1 MIINSTTLSG
11 LFSGFSTSFNKG
23 FTGAESQ
30 YQQIAMVAPSQS
42 RDTTYAWL
50 GQMPRLREWLGD
62 RKIKSIAASGYK
74 ITNRNFESTVEVPA
88 NDIKDDQ
95 YGVYGPMIEDL
106 GRAAAEHPDEMIFDL
121 LASGFTSTCYDGQ
134 NFFDTEHVGYN
145 QAGQEIAVTNFENG
159 AGAAWYLLDTS
170 RAIRPLIYQ
179 EREAYRLVGMTD
191 PDAPNVFLQDK
202 YLYGVQGRANAGF
215 GLWQLAY
222 ASKAALTVETY
233 AAARA
238 AMSVIRGDEGRLL
251 GIRPDTLV
259 VPTSLETAGRTVI
272 NAALK
277 ADGSSNIWAGTAKLI
292 VSPWLTA
299 GA

>member
-1 MIINSTTLSG
+1 MIINSSNLVG

-23 FTGAESQ
+23 FAGAESQ
-30 YQQIAMVAPSQS
+30 YGQIAMVAPSQS

-50 GQMPRLREWLGD
+50 GQLPRLREWLGE
-62 RKIKSIAASGYK
+62 RRVKSIAAHGYK

-95 YGVYGPMIEDL
+95 YGVYGPMVEDL
-106 GRAAAEHPDEMIFDL
+106 GRAAAEHPDEMIFAL
-121 LASGFTSTCYDGQ
+121 LASGFTSAAYDGQ
-134 NFFDTEHVGYN
+134 NFFDANHVGYN
-145 QAGQEIAVTNFENG
+145 QAGEEIDVSNMEAG
-159 AGAAWYLLDTS
+159 AGAPWYLLDTS

-202 YLYGVQGRANAGF
+202 YLYGVQGRSNAGF

-222 ASKAALTVETY
+222 ASKAALTVESY

-238 AMSVIRGDEGRLL
+238 AMSAFRGDEGRLL

-259 VPTSLETAGRTVI
+259 VPTSMETAGRTVI
-272 NAALK
+272 NAALT
-277 ADGSSNIWAGTAKLI
+277 ADGGSNIWAGTAKLI
-292 VSPWLTA
+292 VSPWLSE
-299 GA
+299 

>member
-1 MIINSTTLSG
+1 MIINSTALTG

-23 FTGAESQ
+23 FAGAESQ

-50 GQMPRLREWLGD
+50 GQLPRLREWLGE
-62 RKIKSIAASGYK
+62 RRVKSIAAHGYK

-106 GRAAAEHPDEMIFDL
+106 GRAAAEHPDEMIFEL
-121 LASGFTSTCYDGQ
+121 LASGFTSPGYDGQ
-134 NFFDTEHVGYN
+134 NFFDTDHVGYSA
-145 QAGQEIAVTNFENG
+145 AGQEIAVSNFG
-159 AGAAWYLLDTS
+159 AGDGAPWYLLDTS

-179 EREAYRLVGMTD
+179 ERESYKLVGMTN

-202 YLYGVQGRANAGF
+202 YLYGVQGRSNAGF

-222 ASKAALTVETY
+222 ASKAPLTVESY

-238 AMSVIRGDEGRLL
+238 AMSAVRGDEGRLL

-259 VPTSLETAGRTVI
+259 VPTSMEAAGRTVI
-272 NAALK
+272 NAALTG
-277 ADGSSNIWAGTAKLI
+277 AGASNIWAGTAKLI
-292 VSPWLTA
+292 VSPWLA
-299 GA
+299 G

>member
-1 MIINSTTLSG
+1 MIINSTSLAG

-50 GQMPRLREWLGD
+50 GQLPRLREWLGD
-62 RKIKSIAASGYK
+62 RRIKSIAASGYK
-74 ITNRNFESTVEVPA
+74 IVNKNFESTVEVPA

-106 GRAAAEHPDEMIFDL
+106 GRAAAELPDEMIFAL
-121 LASGFTSTCYDGQ
+121 LASGFTSPCYDGQ
-134 NFFDTEHVGYN
+134 NFFDAEHVGYN
-145 QAGQEIAVTNFENG
+145 QAGEEIVVSNMAAG

-170 RAIRPLIYQ
+170 RPIRPLIYQ
-179 EREAYRLVGMTD
+179 EREAYKLVGMTD
-191 PDAPNVFLQDK
+191 PAAPNVFLQDK
-202 YLYGVQGRANAGF
+202 YLYGVQGRSNAGF

-222 ASKAALTVETY
+222 ASKEALTVESY

-238 AMSVIRGDEGRLL
+238 AMSAFRGDEGRLL

-259 VPTSLETAGRTVI
+259 VPTSMETAGRTVI
-272 NAALK
+272 NATLTAE
-277 ADGSSNIWAGTAKLI
+277 GGSNIWAGTAKLI
-292 VSPWLTA
+292 VSPWLSE
-299 GA
+299 

>member
-1 MIINSTTLSG
+1 MIINSAALAG

-23 FTGAESQ
+23 FSGAETQ
-30 YQQIAMVAPSQS
+30 YQQIAMTAPSQS

-50 GQMPRLREWLGD
+50 GQLPRLREWLGE
-62 RKIKSIAASGYK
+62 RRVKSIAAHGYK

-106 GRAAAEHPDEMIFDL
+106 GRAAAEHPDEMIFAL
-121 LASGFTSTCYDGQ
+121 LASGFTSPCYDGQ
-134 NFFDTEHVGYN
+134 NFFDTDHVGYN
-145 QAGQEIAVTNFENG
+145 QAGEEITVSNLEAG
-159 AGAAWYLLDTS
+159 AGEPWYLLDTS

-179 EREAYRLVGMTD
+179 QREAYRLVGMTD
-191 PDAPNVFLQDK
+191 ADAPNVFLNDK
-202 YLYGVQGRANAGF
+202 YLYGVQGRSNAGF

-222 ASKAALTVETY
+222 ASKAPLTVESY

-238 AMSVIRGDEGRLL
+238 AMSVYRGDEGRLL

-259 VPTSLETAGRTVI
+259 VPTSLEDEGRTVI
-272 NAALK
+272 NATVK
-277 ADGSSNIWAGTAKLI
+277 ADGSSNIWANTAKLI
-292 VSPWLTA
+292 VSPWLA
-299 GA
+299 D